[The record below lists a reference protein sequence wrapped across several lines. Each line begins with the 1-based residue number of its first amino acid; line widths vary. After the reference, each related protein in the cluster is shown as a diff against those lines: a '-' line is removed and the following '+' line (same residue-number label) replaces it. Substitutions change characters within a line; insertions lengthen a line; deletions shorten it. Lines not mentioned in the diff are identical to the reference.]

1 MKETRLALSE
11 EILITIEKP
20 ARYIGGEVNMS
31 EKYKESTSK
40 QLEKID
46 EEPINKNITI
56 NRTEFKFDD
65 SLKEIDELISNP
77 EKLKNGFNILSS
89 HETQKNFYMNFL
101 KISFDSSLNKNKQR
115 MKLSACCFICFLQKN
130 YDIEGLILDDE
141 KLNIVSF
148 LLDKLDTS
156 DYFLKNFI
164 AKVLGFIGGK
174 EFPNCYESFIK
185 ILINKLNNLI
195 TKQDENQ
202 IDTILRTFISVLKN
216 CDDRC
221 AIITYEVL
229 PVIINVFKSSKNNQK
244 NREKCLILISFLLNK
259 LSYADGND
267 MDLLSKSLDT
277 NALMENSISLFT
289 SILVSNPKM
298 LLDIKKYTIRILDIL
313 VRDMPIYSSK
323 FFNLLIEPTWRLI
336 VLELNLYCN
345 SIVFNKEIEY
355 TEEEE
360 ITIEEENH
368 IYEHGYESDDDE
380 ETNGM
385 EGLIM
390 ELIDF
395 TVDLLKRNS
404 VIDALRPALFT
415 FLLCIKGY
423 LLLPHNSIVLWK
435 DNSNLYISEEYD
447 EENINSV
454 RSKTLGLIREISK
467 EIEDEALINF
477 IRLLIEELTKGINL
491 DSYKE
496 VIKLDDYNL
505 VKPYLEKLNK
515 DPLYIQMRQESNLL
529 ILGNIS
535 DDLFRLKESQLFTK
549 KETEN
554 LMNFLINIIKNVEKE
569 NSILIG
575 RTIWCLSKLLCL
587 VRNDIDYLTK
597 IFESVSQTLINPK
610 SDLSI
615 QLVSAQCISII
626 CQRLISQ
633 KKEIKSKYIT
643 KNYDALI
650 LILNKVNEDTRFIPI
665 ENLLYLTKLSK
676 ENALYIPLH
685 HLTPVLKIYA
695 ENFNDNYVGP
705 KILELIK
712 IWCEDKRSAHCLI
725 DKFIPI
731 AIKVFEDFY
740 RNNIGKT
747 DEDFEEVKNTV
758 MTEHSNPDIKTSSD
772 MLPNLIDIITMLIK
786 YCNEN
791 KDDTNLIW
799 IALIVKSLCD
809 ILLLSNDVTILQHGC
824 SLLRFYIALCK
835 NIILRQNQ
843 VPLLLKV
850 IDHYLD
856 MSLLE
861 NSMLYLGNVICQFFF
876 HIENKIIPNL
886 LENIVKRIYKAKMPS
901 IVQSLILVYSRFIVK
916 YPIDTLNFLISIQ
929 VENRVG
935 LKVLI
940 DKWLLHQPLFRG
952 KYFKN
957 ISIKALSVLY
967 SMKNSIVESLMVI
980 GYNPSHSVASV
991 EVNAPCKILSV
1002 LIRCLNNEIMQEKIK
1017 NKKTN
1022 LDDLDNEDD
1031 RDNYDD
1037 NEDRDEN
1044 NDDDFKEEDEEKEEK
1059 EKKDDGKIDI
1069 GDEEFNNIQ
1078 EEPKDFSSKLSFL
1091 NNQGK
1096 TGGLN
1101 NLEQGSEIYL
1111 TEMLGFDYND
1121 LDSDEEEN
1129 VEDDLVYL
1137 TDIESDFVLKDYLMD
1152 FFHKFYKTDEL
1163 YLTECLK
1170 LLPKED
1176 QKMFKSFE
1184 IIPTN
1189 NNADMSTGNSNSSVN
1204 NSDTTSKTS

>member
-1 MKETRLALSE
+1 
-11 EILITIEKP
+11 
-20 ARYIGGEVNMS
+20 MS

-467 EIEDEALINF
+467 EIEDEALLSF
-477 IRLLIEELTKGINL
+477 IKLLIDELTKGINL

-505 VKPYLEKLNK
+505 VKPYLEKLNT
-515 DPLYIQMRQESNLL
+515 DPLYVQMRQESNLL

-535 DDLFRLKESQLFTK
+535 DDLFRLKESQLFSQ

-597 IFESVSQTLINPK
+597 IFESVSQTLIHTNT
-610 SDLSI
+610 DLSI

-643 KNYDALI
+643 KDYDALI
-650 LILNKVNEDTRFIPI
+650 EMLNNVNEDTRFIPI
-665 ENLLYLTKLSK
+665 ENLLFLTKLSK

-695 ENFNDNYVGP
+695 ENFNDNYIGP

-747 DEDFEEVKNTV
+747 DDDFEEVKNTV

-835 NIILRQNQ
+835 NIIIRQNQ

-1176 QKMFKSFE
+1176 QKMCKSFE

>member
-1 MKETRLALSE
+1 
-11 EILITIEKP
+11 
-20 ARYIGGEVNMS
+20 MS
-31 EKYKESTSK
+31 EKYKESNSNT
-40 QLEKID
+40 LEKID
-46 EEPINKNITI
+46 EEPLNKNITI
-56 NRTEFKFDD
+56 NRTELKLDD
-65 SLKEIDELISNP
+65 SLKVIDELLSNP

-89 HETQKNFYMNFL
+89 HETQKNFYINFL
-101 KISFDSSLNKNKQR
+101 KISFDSTLNKNKQR

-148 LLDKLDTS
+148 LLDKINTS

-164 AKVLGFIGGK
+164 AKVLGYIGAK

-185 ILINKLNNLI
+185 ILINKLNDLI
-195 TKQDENQ
+195 SKQDENQ
-202 IDTILRTFISVLKN
+202 IDTILRIFICVLKN

-229 PVIINVFKSSKNNQK
+229 PVIINIFKSSKNNQK
-244 NREKCLILISFLLNK
+244 NREKCLIIISFLLNK

-380 ETNGM
+380 ETSGM

-477 IRLLIEELTKGINL
+477 IRLLIDELMKGINL

-505 VKPYLEKLNK
+505 VKPYLEKLNN

-535 DDLFRLKESQLFTK
+535 DDLFRLKEGQLLTK

-554 LMNFLINIIKNVEKE
+554 LMNFLINLIKNVEKE
-569 NSILIG
+569 ISILIG

-633 KKEIKSKYIT
+633 KKEIQSKYIT

-1037 NEDRDEN
+1037 NEDRDDSN
-1044 NDDDFKEEDEEKEEK
+1044 ANDDDEFKEEDEDEKEKEK
-1059 EKKDDGKIDI
+1059 EKKDDNKIDI

-1096 TGGLN
+1096 AGGLN

-1129 VEDDLVYL
+1129 VEDDLIYL
-1137 TDIESDFVLKDYLMD
+1137 TDIESDFVLKDYLID

-1189 NNADMSTGNSNSSVN
+1189 NNAEMSTGNSNSSVN

>member
-1 MKETRLALSE
+1 
-11 EILITIEKP
+11 
-20 ARYIGGEVNMS
+20 MS

-195 TKQDENQ
+195 MKQDENQ

-244 NREKCLILISFLLNK
+244 NREKCLIIISFLLNK

-380 ETNGM
+380 ETDGM

-423 LLLPHNSIVLWK
+423 LLLPHNSIILWK

-799 IALIVKSLCD
+799 ISLIVKSLCD

-1059 EKKDDGKIDI
+1059 EEKEKKDDGKIDI

>member
-1 MKETRLALSE
+1 
-11 EILITIEKP
+11 
-20 ARYIGGEVNMS
+20 MS

-89 HETQKNFYMNFL
+89 HETLKNFYMNFL

-195 TKQDENQ
+195 AKQDENQ

-244 NREKCLILISFLLNK
+244 NREKCLIIISFLLNK

-368 IYEHGYESDDDE
+368 IYGHGYESDDDE

-423 LLLPHNSIVLWK
+423 LLLPHNSIILWK

-809 ILLLSNDVTILQHGC
+809 ILFLSNDVTILQHGC

-1037 NEDRDEN
+1037 NEDKDEN

>member
-1 MKETRLALSE
+1 
-11 EILITIEKP
+11 
-20 ARYIGGEVNMS
+20 MS
-31 EKYKESTSK
+31 EKLKELNSK
-40 QLEKID
+40 MLEKID
-46 EEPINKNITI
+46 EEPVNKNVTI
-56 NRTEFKFDD
+56 NRKEIKLEE
-65 SLKEIDELISNP
+65 SLKEIDEMISNP
-77 EKLKNGFNILSS
+77 EKLKNGFNILLA
-89 HETQKNFYMNFL
+89 HETQKNFYINFL
-101 KISFDSSLNKNKQR
+101 KISFDSTLNKNKLR
-115 MKLSACCFICFLQKN
+115 MKLSGCCFVCFLQKN
-130 YDIEGLILDDE
+130 YDTEGLIPDQE

-148 LLDKLDTS
+148 LLDKLETT
-156 DYFLKNFI
+156 DYYLKNFI
-164 AKVLGFIGGK
+164 AKVLGYVGAK

-185 ILINKLNNLI
+185 ILIKNLSNLVK
-195 TKQDENQ
+195 KQDENQ
-202 IDTILRTFISVLKN
+202 IDTILRIFISVLKN

-229 PVIINVFKSSKNNQK
+229 PVIINIFKSSKNNQK
-244 NREKCLILISFLLNK
+244 NREKCLIIISYLLNK

-267 MDLLSKSLDT
+267 MELLSKSLDT

-435 DNSNLYISEEYD
+435 DNANLYISEEYD

-467 EIEDEALINF
+467 EIEDESLLSF
-477 IRLLIEELTKGINL
+477 IRLLIGELMKGINL

-535 DDLFRLKESQLFTK
+535 DDLFRLKESQLFSQ

-554 LMNFLINIIKNVEKE
+554 LINFLINIIKNIEKE

-597 IFESVSQTLINPK
+597 IFESVSQTLINTK

-643 KNYDALI
+643 KDYDALI
-650 LILNKVNEDTRFIPI
+650 EMLNKVNEDTRFIPI
-665 ENLLYLTKLSK
+665 ENILYLTKLSK
-676 ENALYIPLH
+676 ENSLYIPLH

-695 ENFNDNYVGP
+695 ENFNDNFVGP

-740 RNNIGKT
+740 KNNVGKT
-747 DEDFEEVKNTV
+747 DDDFEEVKNTV

-835 NIILRQNQ
+835 NIIIRQNQ

-980 GYNPSHSVASV
+980 GYNPSHNVASV

-1022 LDDLDNEDD
+1022 YDDLDNEDD

-1037 NEDRDEN
+1037 DNDRDSNNNDNNEDDE
-1044 NDDDFKEEDEEKEEK
+1044 FKEEDEEEK
-1059 EKKDDGKIDI
+1059 EKKDDGKIEI
-1069 GDEEFNNIQ
+1069 GDEVFNNIQ
-1078 EEPKDFSSKLSFL
+1078 EEPKEFSSKLSFL

-1121 LDSDEEEN
+1121 MDTDDEEN
-1129 VEDDLVYL
+1129 VEDDLIYL
-1137 TDIESDFVLKDYLMD
+1137 TDIDSDFVLKDYLMD
-1152 FFHKFYKTDEL
+1152 FFHKFYKSDEL

-1184 IIPTN
+1184 VIPTN
-1189 NNADMSTGNSNSSVN
+1189 NNQEMSSGNSNSSIN

>member
-1 MKETRLALSE
+1 
-11 EILITIEKP
+11 
-20 ARYIGGEVNMS
+20 MS
-31 EKYKESTSK
+31 EKYKESTLK

-148 LLDKLDTS
+148 LLDKLDTT

-244 NREKCLILISFLLNK
+244 NREKCLIIISFLLNK

-477 IRLLIEELTKGINL
+477 IRLLIDELMKGINL

-505 VKPYLEKLNK
+505 VKPYLEKLNN

-799 IALIVKSLCD
+799 ISLIVKSLCD

>member
-1 MKETRLALSE
+1 
-11 EILITIEKP
+11 
-20 ARYIGGEVNMS
+20 MS
-31 EKYKESTSK
+31 EKYKESNSNT
-40 QLEKID
+40 LEKID
-46 EEPINKNITI
+46 EEPLNKNITI
-56 NRTEFKFDD
+56 NRTELKLDD
-65 SLKEIDELISNP
+65 SLKVIDELLSNP

-89 HETQKNFYMNFL
+89 HETQKNFYINFL
-101 KISFDSSLNKNKQR
+101 KISFDSTLNKNKQR
-115 MKLSACCFICFLQKN
+115 MKLSACCFICFLQNN

-148 LLDKLDTS
+148 LLDKINTS

-164 AKVLGFIGGK
+164 AKVLGYIGAK

-185 ILINKLNNLI
+185 ILINKLNDLI
-195 TKQDENQ
+195 SKQDENQ
-202 IDTILRTFISVLKN
+202 IDTILRIFICVLKN

-229 PVIINVFKSSKNNQK
+229 PVIINIFKSSKNNQK
-244 NREKCLILISFLLNK
+244 NREKCLIIISFLLNK

-380 ETNGM
+380 ETSGM

-477 IRLLIEELTKGINL
+477 IRLLIDELMKGINL

-505 VKPYLEKLNK
+505 VKPYLEKLNN

-535 DDLFRLKESQLFTK
+535 DDLFRLKEGQLLTK

-554 LMNFLINIIKNVEKE
+554 LMNFLINLIKNVEKE

-597 IFESVSQTLINPK
+597 IFESVSQTLINSK

-633 KKEIKSKYIT
+633 KKEIQSKYIT

-685 HLTPVLKIYA
+685 HLIPVLKIYA

-1037 NEDRDEN
+1037 NEDRDDN
-1044 NDDDFKEEDEEKEEK
+1044 NANDDDEFKEEDEDEKEKEK
-1059 EKKDDGKIDI
+1059 EKKDDNKIDI

-1096 TGGLN
+1096 SGGLN

-1129 VEDDLVYL
+1129 VEDDLIYL
-1137 TDIESDFVLKDYLMD
+1137 TDIESDFVLKDYLID

-1189 NNADMSTGNSNSSVN
+1189 NNAEMSTGNSNSSVN

>member
-1 MKETRLALSE
+1 
-11 EILITIEKP
+11 
-20 ARYIGGEVNMS
+20 MS
-31 EKYKESTSK
+31 EKNKESTCNR
-40 QLEKID
+40 LEKID

-56 NRTEFKFDD
+56 NRTELKFED

-89 HETQKNFYMNFL
+89 HETQKNFYINFL
-101 KISFDSSLNKNKQR
+101 KISFDTTLNKNKQR

-130 YDIEGLILDDE
+130 YDTEGLILDEE

-148 LLDKLDTS
+148 LLDKIDTS

-164 AKVLGFIGGK
+164 AKVLGFIGAK

-185 ILINKLNNLI
+185 ILIDKLNNLI
-195 TKQDENQ
+195 TKQNENQ
-202 IDTILRTFISVLKN
+202 IDTILRIFISVLKN

-229 PVIINVFKSSKNNQK
+229 PVIINIFKSSKNNQK
-244 NREKCLILISFLLNK
+244 NREKCLIIISFLLNK

-380 ETNGM
+380 ETSGM

-467 EIEDEALINF
+467 EIEDDALINF
-477 IRLLIEELTKGINL
+477 IRLLIEELMKGINL

-535 DDLFRLKESQLFTK
+535 DDLFRLKETQLFTK
-549 KETEN
+549 KETED
-554 LMNFLINIIKNVEKE
+554 LINFLINIIKNVEKD

-597 IFESVSQTLINPK
+597 IFESVSQTLIHPK

-633 KKEIKSKYIT
+633 KKEIQSKYIT

-835 NIILRQNQ
+835 NIIIRQNQ
-843 VPLLLKV
+843 VPLILKV

-916 YPIDTLNFLISIQ
+916 FPIDTLNFLISIQ

-1022 LDDLDNEDD
+1022 LDELDNEDD
-1031 RDNYDD
+1031 RDNYED
-1037 NEDRDEN
+1037 NEDNNNANEDDEV
-1044 NDDDFKEEDEEKEEK
+1044 KEEDEEKEEK
-1059 EKKDDGKIDI
+1059 DKKDDGKIDI

-1137 TDIESDFVLKDYLMD
+1137 TDIEFDFVLKDYLLE

-1189 NNADMSTGNSNSSVN
+1189 NNAEMSTGNSNSSVN

>member
-1 MKETRLALSE
+1 
-11 EILITIEKP
+11 
-20 ARYIGGEVNMS
+20 MS
-31 EKYKESTSK
+31 EKYKESNSNT
-40 QLEKID
+40 LEKID
-46 EEPINKNITI
+46 EEPLNKNITI
-56 NRTEFKFDD
+56 NRTELKLDD
-65 SLKEIDELISNP
+65 SLKVIDELLSNP

-89 HETQKNFYMNFL
+89 HETQKNFYINFL
-101 KISFDSSLNKNKQR
+101 KISFDSTLNKNKQR

-148 LLDKLDTS
+148 LLDKINTS

-164 AKVLGFIGGK
+164 AKVLGYIGAK

-185 ILINKLNNLI
+185 ILINKLNDLI
-195 TKQDENQ
+195 SKQDENQ
-202 IDTILRTFISVLKN
+202 IDTILRIFICVLKN

-244 NREKCLILISFLLNK
+244 NREKCLIIISFLLNK

-336 VLELNLYCN
+336 VLELNLFCN

-380 ETNGM
+380 ETSGM

-477 IRLLIEELTKGINL
+477 IRLLIDELMKGINL

-505 VKPYLEKLNK
+505 VKPYLEKLNN
-515 DPLYIQMRQESNLL
+515 DHLYIQMRQESNLL

-535 DDLFRLKESQLFTK
+535 DDLFRLKEGQLLTK

-554 LMNFLINIIKNVEKE
+554 LMNFLINLIKNVEKE

-633 KKEIKSKYIT
+633 KKEIQSKYIT

-1037 NEDRDEN
+1037 NEDRDDN
-1044 NDDDFKEEDEEKEEK
+1044 NANDDDEFKEEDEDEKEK
-1059 EKKDDGKIDI
+1059 EKKDDNKIDI

-1096 TGGLN
+1096 AGGLN

-1129 VEDDLVYL
+1129 VEDDLIYL
-1137 TDIESDFVLKDYLMD
+1137 TDIESDFVLKDYLID

-1189 NNADMSTGNSNSSVN
+1189 NNAEMSTGNSNSSVN

>member
-1 MKETRLALSE
+1 
-11 EILITIEKP
+11 
-20 ARYIGGEVNMS
+20 MS
-31 EKYKESTSK
+31 EKYKESNSNT
-40 QLEKID
+40 LEKID
-46 EEPINKNITI
+46 EEPLNKNITI
-56 NRTEFKFDD
+56 NRTELKLDD
-65 SLKEIDELISNP
+65 SLKVIDELLSNP

-89 HETQKNFYMNFL
+89 HETQKNFYINFL
-101 KISFDSSLNKNKQR
+101 KISFDSTLNKNKQR

-148 LLDKLDTS
+148 LLDKINTS

-164 AKVLGFIGGK
+164 AKVLGFIGAK

-185 ILINKLNNLI
+185 ILINKLNDLI
-195 TKQDENQ
+195 SKQDENQ
-202 IDTILRTFISVLKN
+202 IDTILRIFICVLKN

-229 PVIINVFKSSKNNQK
+229 PVIINIFKSSKNNQK
-244 NREKCLILISFLLNK
+244 NREKCLIIISFLLNK

-368 IYEHGYESDDDE
+368 TYEHGYESDDDE
-380 ETNGM
+380 ETSGM

-477 IRLLIEELTKGINL
+477 IRLLIDELMKGINL

-505 VKPYLEKLNK
+505 VKPYLEKLNN

-535 DDLFRLKESQLFTK
+535 DDLFRLKEGQLLTK

-554 LMNFLINIIKNVEKE
+554 LMNFLINLIKNVEKE

-633 KKEIKSKYIT
+633 KKEIQSKYIT

-665 ENLLYLTKLSK
+665 DNLLYLTKLSK

-747 DEDFEEVKNTV
+747 DEVFEEVKNTV

-1037 NEDRDEN
+1037 NEDRDDN
-1044 NDDDFKEEDEEKEEK
+1044 NANDDDEFKEEDEDEKEK
-1059 EKKDDGKIDI
+1059 EKKDDNKIDI

-1096 TGGLN
+1096 SGGLN

-1129 VEDDLVYL
+1129 VEDDLIYL
-1137 TDIESDFVLKDYLMD
+1137 TDIESDFVLKDYLID

-1189 NNADMSTGNSNSSVN
+1189 NNAEMSTGNSNSSVN

>member
-1 MKETRLALSE
+1 
-11 EILITIEKP
+11 
-20 ARYIGGEVNMS
+20 MS
-31 EKYKESTSK
+31 EKNKESTCNR
-40 QLEKID
+40 LEKID

-56 NRTEFKFDD
+56 NRTELKFED

-89 HETQKNFYMNFL
+89 HETQKNFYTNFL
-101 KISFDSSLNKNKQR
+101 KISFDSTLNQNKQR

-130 YDIEGLILDDE
+130 YDTEGLILDEE

-148 LLDKLDTS
+148 LLDKVDTS

-164 AKVLGFIGGK
+164 AKVLGFIGAK

-185 ILINKLNNLI
+185 ILIDKLNNLI
-195 TKQDENQ
+195 TKQNENQ
-202 IDTILRTFISVLKN
+202 IDTILRIFISVLKN

-229 PVIINVFKSSKNNQK
+229 PVIINIFKSSKNNQK
-244 NREKCLILISFLLNK
+244 NREKCLIIISFLLNK

-380 ETNGM
+380 ETSGM

-467 EIEDEALINF
+467 EIEDDALINF
-477 IRLLIEELTKGINL
+477 IRLLIEELMKGINL

-535 DDLFRLKESQLFTK
+535 DDLFRLKETQLFTK
-549 KETEN
+549 KETED
-554 LMNFLINIIKNVEKE
+554 LMNFLINIIKNVEKD

-597 IFESVSQTLINPK
+597 IFESVSQTLIHPK

-633 KKEIKSKYIT
+633 KKEIQSKYIT

-835 NIILRQNQ
+835 NIIIRQNQ
-843 VPLLLKV
+843 VPLILKV

-916 YPIDTLNFLISIQ
+916 FPIDTLNFLISIQ

-1031 RDNYDD
+1031 RDNYED
-1037 NEDRDEN
+1037 NEDNNNANEDDEV
-1044 NDDDFKEEDEEKEEK
+1044 KEEDEEKEEK

-1137 TDIESDFVLKDYLMD
+1137 TDIEFDFVLKDYLID

-1189 NNADMSTGNSNSSVN
+1189 NNAEMSTGNSNSSVN

>member
-1 MKETRLALSE
+1 
-11 EILITIEKP
+11 
-20 ARYIGGEVNMS
+20 MS
-31 EKYKESTSK
+31 EKYKESNLNT
-40 QLEKID
+40 LEKID
-46 EEPINKNITI
+46 EEPLNKNITI
-56 NRTEFKFDD
+56 NRTELKFDD
-65 SLKEIDELISNP
+65 SLKEIDELLSNP
-77 EKLKNGFNILSS
+77 DKLKNGFNILSS
-89 HETQKNFYMNFL
+89 HETQKNFYINFL
-101 KISFDSSLNKNKQR
+101 KISFDSTLNKNTQR

-148 LLDKLDTS
+148 LLDKIDTS

-164 AKVLGFIGGK
+164 AKVLGYIGAK

-185 ILINKLNNLI
+185 ILINKLNELI
-195 TKQDENQ
+195 SKQDENQ
-202 IDTILRTFISVLKN
+202 IDTILRIFISVLKN

-229 PVIINVFKSSKNNQK
+229 PVIINIFKSSKNNQK
-244 NREKCLILISFLLNK
+244 NREKCLIIISFLLNK

-380 ETNGM
+380 ETSGM

-467 EIEDEALINF
+467 EIEDETLINF
-477 IRLLIEELTKGINL
+477 IRLLIDELTKGINL

-535 DDLFRLKESQLFTK
+535 DDLFRLKEGQLLTK

-554 LMNFLINIIKNVEKE
+554 LMNFLINLIKNVEKE

-633 KKEIKSKYIT
+633 KKEIQSKYIT

-901 IVQSLILVYSRFIVK
+901 IVQSLILVFSRFIVK

-1037 NEDRDEN
+1037 NEDDN
-1044 NDDDFKEEDEEKEEK
+1044 NANDDDEFKEEDEDEKEKEKEK
-1059 EKKDDGKIDI
+1059 EKKDENKIDI

-1129 VEDDLVYL
+1129 VEDDLIYL
-1137 TDIESDFVLKDYLMD
+1137 TDIESDFVLKDYLID

-1184 IIPTN
+1184 IIPPN
-1189 NNADMSTGNSNSSVN
+1189 NNAEMSTGNSNSSVN